1 MKTVDGSLDSP
12 LFTTKSVLFFVAVI
26 AFLLI
31 IIVTSIR
38 AREMD
43 TEIQK
48 SIAQKHGFNQGLG
61 RPTSL
66 TNLNTFTYITFLGSF
81 QGNDGQIYLVAL
93 VGTNSAPTL
102 FNTGTNEPP
111 REARERS
118 IILYDGKRLIS
129 IPKEKS
135 E

>member
-1 MKTVDGSLDSP
+1 MKTADGSLDSP
-12 LFTTKSVLFFVAVI
+12 LFTTKSVLFVVAVI
-26 AFLLI
+26 AFLLMI
-31 IIVTSIR
+31 IASIR
-38 AREMD
+38 VREID

-66 TNLNTFTYITFLGSF
+66 TNLTSFTYITFLGSF

-118 IILYDGKRLIS
+118 ILLYDGKRLIS